1 MLTSPYNFVPL
12 NSKVYLPDWSDKVSQ
27 DIPFEDGEDGYIEV
41 TWHNY
46 SPLFIRNEDKNNP
59 DPIHIDING
68 NRRYF
73 IPGSSI
79 KGMLRNT
86 LSILAFGKMAEGEQ
100 YNDRFFGHRE
110 IGTDSQY
117 VTKMNDVKFGWIEQY
132 QDNGK
137 DKYRLYP
144 CDGRYIK
151 LPIRLNEDDANEN
164 YIERFFPNYNNKRT
178 PWERNEVIKNK
189 SGKWFPE
196 IIPGYRLYVS
206 GKMDGKLHEILIPT
220 KTKNPIELS
229 DEIICKFFTVY
240 ESTPGFAV
248 YFDRG
253 IKKGFRALLDQGEQ
267 LPVSYIE
274 ESNEIVAI
282 GMGRMFRYPYNNG
295 VKDLI
300 IKRQQLSE
308 YKELPDLCE
317 TIFGRIGNKESIKGR
332 IQIGNAWSTNCI
344 NLCKEDKGV
353 LGQPKSSYYPFYVE
367 QNNSTNRY
375 NSYTDNNICIS
386 GRKRYRI
393 HSGETTEVLP
403 RGNGNEN
410 VMTKFKAIP
419 TGQDFRMRINVHNAR
434 PIEIGAILSAI
445 TLHNNDGVYH
455 NIGAAKSF
463 GYGKIKANSIT
474 LHNLKYSIEHYLS
487 EFEYTMDLFLNG
499 GTSGVQKW
507 NNTTIVRTL
516 LGIASEHNSDD
527 VQMMEL
533 QQYKSSKNIQ
543 TEGKTILR
551 DDFDNATSLVSDTFR
566 KEYLKK
572 EALSIDSTFKS
583 IINQCE
589 NNDKILI
596 IQLTILFEKANALI
610 MEKNRLGIEPSTDI
624 DARTSISDTLR
635 AAITRTKKSDWE
647 RRHTEIKIHLRT
659 LDTESADRD
668 RLVSIKSS
676 LDSVLD
682 KATRIANEMIA
693 MEVDASHI
701 QQTIDEINETAN
713 KIKIRIESI
722 DTMANTIAF
731 RSSNR
736 NLYEEAD
743 VYIIPI
749 DIDKDN
755 LNQLKIAKDSYT
767 TAVNLYE
774 TIVSKMTAE
783 GLDHTEED
791 KKIEALNSKIDEID
805 KRIDELKSTVTLRD
819 ILEEK
824 MPNGQYKV
832 KEWKVCKQRVDQY
845 LRDHTMTEDD
855 REALCVT
862 VRRLS
867 ENPSRDERRS
877 NAWAKRD
884 SNVWKG
890 IETYLG
896 KEATDRLFDEI
907 NTK

>member
-59 DPIHIDING
+59 DPIHIDVNG
-68 NRRYF
+68 DRRYF
-73 IPGSSI
+73 IPGSSV
-79 KGMLRNT
+79 KGMLRST
-86 LSILAFGKMAEGEQ
+86 LSILAFGKMTEKEQ
-100 YNDRFFGHRE
+100 YNNRFFGHRE

-151 LPIRLNEDDANEN
+151 LPIRLEEDEANEN
-164 YIERFFPNYNNKRT
+164 YIERLFPNYNNKRT

-196 IIPGYRLYVS
+196 IIPGFRLYVS

-220 KTKNPIELS
+220 KTKNPVELS

-248 YFDRG
+248 FFDKG
-253 IKKGFRALLDQGEQ
+253 AKKGFRVLLDQGEQ

-282 GMGRMFRYPYNNG
+282 GMGRMFRYPYDNG

-300 IKRQQLSE
+300 IRRQQLSE
-308 YKELPDLCE
+308 HKELPDLCE
-317 TIFGRIGNKESIKGR
+317 TIFGSINSKESIKGR
-332 IQIGNAWSTNCI
+332 IQIGNAWSN
-344 NLCKEDKGV
+344 NYVGLCEEDKGI

-367 QNNSTNRY
+367 QSNSTNRY

-393 HSGETTEVLP
+393 HSGETTEELP

-419 TGQDFRMRINVHNAR
+419 TGLDFTMRINVHNAR

-445 TLHNNDGVYH
+445 TLHKNDGVYH

-463 GYGKIKANSIT
+463 GYGKIKADSIV
-474 LHNLKYSIEHYLS
+474 LHNLKYSVEHYLS
-487 EFEYTMDLFLNG
+487 EFEYTMDLFLNA
-499 GTSGVQKW
+499 GTSGAQKW
-507 NNTTIVRTL
+507 NNTTIIRTL
-516 LGIASEHNSDD
+516 LGIATEHNSDD
-527 VQMMEL
+527 VQMMDLE
-533 QQYKSSKNIQ
+533 QYKSSKNIKIM
-543 TEGKTILR
+543 GKTILK
-551 DDFDNATSLVSDTFR
+551 DDFTNANSLVSDAFR
-566 KEYLKK
+566 KEYLQK
-572 EALSIDSTFKS
+572 ESLSIESTFES
-583 IINQCE
+583 IKKRHE
-589 NNDKILI
+589 NNDPILI
-596 IQLTILFEKANALI
+596 ILLTNLLGKTNAII
-610 MEKNRLGIEPSTDI
+610 MEKNRLGIETSKDV
-624 DARTSISDTLR
+624 DVKKSISYTLKAAKAR
-635 AAITRTKKSDWE
+635 AKKSDWE
-647 RRHTEIKIHLRT
+647 RRHAEIKLRLHD
-659 LDTESADRD
+659 LDIESADRE
-668 RLVSIKSS
+668 RLVRIKSS
-676 LDSVLD
+676 LDSALD
-682 KATRIANEMIA
+682 KATQIANEMKA
-693 MEVDASHI
+693 LEVDASLI
-701 QQTIDEINETAN
+701 QQTIDEIIESKN
-713 KIKIRIESI
+713 KINIRIESI
-722 DTMANTIAF
+722 DTMAATIAF
-731 RSSNR
+731 RSGNR

-743 VYIIPI
+743 AYIIPI
-749 DIDKDN
+749 DIDTDN

-774 TIVSKMTAE
+774 TIVSMMTAE

-791 KKIEALNSKIDEID
+791 EKIKTLKSKITEID
-805 KRIDELKSTVTLRD
+805 NHIAELTSNVTLRD
-819 ILEEK
+819 ILEET

-832 KEWKVCKQRVDQY
+832 KGWKICNQRVDKY
-845 LRDHTMTEDD
+845 LRDHTLSEDD
-855 REALCVT
+855 RAALCST
-862 VRRLS
+862 VSRLS
-867 ENPSRDERRS
+867 KSPSRDEIRR
-877 NAWAKRD
+877 NTWATRD

-890 IETYLG
+890 VEKYLG